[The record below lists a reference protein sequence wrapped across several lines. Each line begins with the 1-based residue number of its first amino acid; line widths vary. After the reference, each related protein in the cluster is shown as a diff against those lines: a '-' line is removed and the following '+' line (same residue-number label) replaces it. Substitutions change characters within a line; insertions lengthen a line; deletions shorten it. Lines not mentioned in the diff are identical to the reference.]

1 MKVTIR
7 DIAKKA
13 GVSPASVSLVL
24 NDKPSRIKEETK
36 QNILK
41 AAEELGYQAVERK
54 SKKIIPAASGGV
66 IAFIHPDLG
75 NELMNKYLQG
85 ADKVA
90 TVSGYKMLICNVHD
104 SSEVCVEYIRYMAG
118 LGVDGFII
126 VPPLD
131 MNRDGNNYKLLEA
144 LKKSGIPYM
153 LLDRAINQVFCNFVT
168 SDNKQGA
175 YMAVEHLIQKG
186 HNAVGLIT
194 GPQEIYNTRK
204 HVAGYK
210 EALAFYQVP
219 FVPENIFYGNYK
231 SASGYEAAGYFY
243 ERGITALFAC
253 GDKMAL
259 GVYEYAQEQGLII
272 GKDISVVGF
281 DNMAIDVRLDPPL
294 TSISPSGELM
304 GKKSCELIIS
314 QINHEDPEIRNTYF
328 APILKERKSVASL
341 G

>member
-1 MKVTIR
+1 MKVTIK

-36 QNILK
+36 KNIIN
-41 AAEELGYQAVERK
+41 AANELGYKALERK
-54 SKKIIPAASGGV
+54 NQTKGPVARSGV

-90 TVSGYKMLICNVHD
+90 TVGGYKMLICNVHD
-104 SSEVCVEYIRYMAG
+104 SSQVCVEYIRYMAE

-131 MNRDGNNYKLLEA
+131 MNMGENNYKLLEA

-186 HNAVGLIT
+186 HREVGLIA
-194 GPQEIYNTRK
+194 GPKEIYNTRK

-210 EALAFYQVP
+210 EALAFHGIS
-219 FVPENIFYGNYK
+219 FVSENIYYGNCK
-231 SASGYEAAGYFY
+231 TSSGYEGAEYFY
-243 ERGITALFAC
+243 KRGVTALFVC

-259 GVYEYAQEQGLII
+259 GVYEYAEDHGLVI

-281 DNMAIDVRLDPPL
+281 DNLSIDGRLNPPL

-328 APILKERKSVASL
+328 APILMERESVKSL